1 MEACSSIKN
10 LRLQTDFGEVKGV
23 FKDFRNYSGRLQGST
38 DGIED
43 LTE

>member
-1 MEACSSIKN
+1 MEACSSIEN
-10 LRLQTDFGEVKGV
+10 LRLQANFGEVKGM

-38 DGIED
+38 NGIED